1 MEVRSRVKVTVEVA
15 VHVAPLTKFPMD
27 AISSSTGRLFSLTIP
42 GGSSP
47 VEVNTELAVDVVVVG
62 AAVVVGAVM
71 KE

>member
-1 MEVRSRVKVTVEVA
+1 MTVEVA

-27 AISSSTGRLFSLTIP
+27 PILSTGRLFSLTIP
-42 GGSSP
+42 GGGSP
-47 VEVNTELAVDVVVVG
+47 VEVDRESTDNVVVVG